1 MSLCD
6 ISEETVT
13 PFHEFSRAEWSALRA
28 DTPNPLSEQE
38 LATLRSFNEDVD
50 LEEITH
56 IYLPLAR
63 LLKLYINSTRSLSQV
78 TAEFLGHAPAIV
90 PYVIGVVGSV
100 AVGKSTTA
108 RVLQALLARGPERL
122 SVDLV
127 TTDGFLYP
135 NATLAAH
142 NLMQRKGF
150 PESYDVRRLVHFVAD
165 VKSGASLVT
174 APIYSHLHYDI
185 VPDQT
190 QLVAQ
195 PDVLIIEGLNLLQ
208 STADYP
214 AETPRAFV
222 SDFFDFSIYVDAE
235 EADLESWYVRR
246 FLRLRETAFRNPES
260 YFIRYS
266 SLSED
271 EATAVARQIWHSI
284 NKVNLHRNILPT
296 RERARLILEKGS
308 SHAVE
313 RVRLRKI

>member
-1 MSLCD
+1 MNLCD

-13 PFHEFSRAEWSALRA
+13 PFHGFSRAEWSALRA

-135 NATLAAH
+135 NATLAAR

-150 PESYDVRRLVHFVAD
+150 PESYDVKRLVRFVAD
-165 VKSGASLVT
+165 VKSGAGLVT

-214 AETPRAFV
+214 ADTPRTFV
-222 SDFFDFSIYVDAE
+222 SDFFDFSIYVDAD

-260 YFIRYS
+260 YFMRYS
-266 SLSED
+266 RLSAD
-271 EATAVARQIWHSI
+271 EATAMARQIWHSI
-284 NKVNLHRNILPT
+284 NQVNLHRNILPT
-296 RERARLILEKGS
+296 RERARLILEKGA